1 MWKISES
8 MEAKIQLTLCLTTS
22 VTVYSKWIMREVI
35 FFNLRSS
42 KPKVDHNIVRVFD
55 YLDVNG
61 YQFFTAIQYMLQCA
75 RFKPQQSIMMRSC
88 CLRFA
93 YQPSRKDG
101 IHSRTKSPDLSL
113 VSLQASLEIERSS
126 ITCLIAQVKVKIK
139 LG

>member
-1 MWKISES
+1 
-8 MEAKIQLTLCLTTS
+8 
-22 VTVYSKWIMREVI
+22 MREVI

-61 YQFFTAIQYMLQCA
+61 CQFFTAIQYMLQCA

-101 IHSRTKSPDLSL
+101 IHSRTKSPVLSL

-126 ITCLIAQVKVKIK
+126 ITCLIAQVKVKVKVKIK